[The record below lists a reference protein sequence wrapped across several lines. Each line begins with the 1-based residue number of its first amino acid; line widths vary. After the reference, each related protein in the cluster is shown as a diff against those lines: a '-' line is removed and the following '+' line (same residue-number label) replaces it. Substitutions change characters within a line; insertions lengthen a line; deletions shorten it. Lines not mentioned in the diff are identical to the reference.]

1 MSEINNLSDIKEN
14 FDTIKSLLNSI
25 RAQDVLNA
33 GDISKVLTAINSKL
47 DRIDQDDNLEL
58 MNNAISSMKQSL
70 DERHSVL
77 VSKFS
82 TIESLFSN
90 ILKNS
95 VDSLKSSEIKE
106 LFDIIATNLSVFSR
120 EVVSQKDTLTDI
132 ILRIEALRA
141 DDSSSSTIISNLDV
155 LKRELERFNNG
166 FESIIVNLGDNFS
179 TVVRSLDDIRTK
191 CSDNHYDKD
200 FENLYMTSNS
210 ILSSI
215 QVLDKKSVQME
226 ETLANILAKCE
237 SKTTDEKI
245 SELFLQNKEIYNS
258 IGDLAVN
265 CNVEPLYQKIDNAS
279 ALINSLKD
287 ILQNVDSDAT
297 SDYISRLSKI
307 ETAINKVLD
316 ESDFGNV
323 RKDLENALN
332 QIANTVS
339 ISQNDLYV
347 IKNDLETVSSNIRA
361 LDIHVNFQ
369 NIQSSLTKSEVNI
382 KTYIS
387 DLSNKFS
394 QLSELTFQRTVE
406 DIKQKVDLLATE
418 IKDTAS
424 ENLEALSG
432 SLIGLKSS
440 IEDIDSAAQNTNNQ
454 LYKNVSERL
463 AALENTLAGLLNN
476 QSVSITNTGKQMTEL
491 SSNFNL
497 KLDSISAEFGLTKES
512 LDSLQS
518 RISSLINSDYTELL
532 TDIKSGISNAQ
543 SELISELNLASQKL
557 SDAQSDSIN
566 EKFENVKQQLETC
579 QVTLNGVY
587 NDGLAELR
595 TLLNSITSSLIDI
608 VSYVSVKEADDK
620 NIEFEKRFT
629 DIEYAL
635 KDYSADSVEKVNA
648 FINESI
654 EKINTKLTNYDAT
667 SQSNFQNLA
676 TKIES
681 NSTFIREDIK
691 KSYDQLAALKNEILD
706 FKEYVIEDLNNN
718 PLKVEL
724 VDRVNGVKNSIIEK
738 LNDFEKQFVN
748 DSLAHWEELQEINNK
763 VINKIES
770 IPEINRSVLED
781 VRAELVNGINI
792 AVEDCID
799 KALSEIKSFVEIT
812 SGAHSSELLDFSLQC
827 QKILDDFKSEIPN
840 IAESISIDDKLESLQ
855 DKICDFVSGEIN
867 KTYSSINTL
876 LQSKMQLV
884 AEGEDKEEMLD
895 MLFQQEKKVKTELTG
910 EIKQLSESIKEL
922 LNNANANKSEI
933 INRVSALESV
943 ITRDFERS
951 ELSQAEIVE
960 KLEMFGNLLF
970 KLAGNG
976 SVSISDAINKIES
989 MLSGLEGLKTTDNR
1003 SSEEVINKI
1012 EELNLEIAKIINDK
1026 SSEKLNEEV
1035 IDKID
1040 GLGAEISKLVAND
1053 SSANLKTEIID
1064 KIEELNLELSR
1075 LIDDKSYEISS
1086 NEIISKLEGLSFE
1099 ISNLVT
1105 SEAVINSKAEIVD
1118 KIDNLKLEISQMIAN
1133 ESSIKSSE
1141 VLTELLEKTENSS
1154 KSIFEGL
1161 QNLSID
1167 NSKFASEIK
1176 NTLSVISDDLIDISK
1191 NAQNKI
1197 FSEIVAAKNL
1207 LDSQLE
1213 SVEKLNILCSELNS
1227 PKDKEGIIN
1236 LLMDFKSEIITQ
1248 MIAIFNQI
1256 TFSTEQEEIIN
1267 FIKIQQEDLKSAVN
1281 RVVNSV
1287 DNNSR
1292 ISDEITNEI
1301 DIRAKDISAQISDIK
1316 DSISLISENDKK
1328 LSEIDLNTKDLSERL
1343 DEIKTGID
1351 VLSSKDEKL
1360 TEINSNTKGLSAQI
1374 NEIKDSINFI
1384 SGTDNNQ
1391 RYTLLNLEADISE
1404 IESSLNRIK
1413 EVFATSSDLSEV
1425 SKLVQGVNDS
1435 IIGLKAYLPKE
1446 SIDYIKAKVDN
1457 IEEGVKSNDV
1467 ILSTIYNLKERIEL
1481 IDKARESFRA
1491 DVESA
1496 FDKVINTIQSSNN
1509 TNELKKYIQSQIDS
1523 FYNGISE
1530 KLELLGSNSEVS
1542 SLLTAVM
1549 AKQDANLAHIV
1560 AHIGTLN
1567 NSDVI
1572 AQLEVLKTDVITQLV
1587 GAFNQISFEAEAI
1600 DIKSLVEEKYDD
1612 LSGKVSDLASNVEKV
1627 ALTQADIIEDYNNS
1641 LSRVEDKL
1649 STEIENKKNE
1659 LVNLQTIALNKLEN
1673 DIVTEISSKSSELSD
1688 IQTVTLNKLENKLIT
1703 EIDNKNKE
1711 LVDISKDI
1719 ENKVVSE
1726 ISVKK
1731 DEIEESLNDKFKQ
1744 VEAQLKSL
1752 QDSDDNSH
1760 YSLSDIEEDLA
1771 KLRLIVSDIKSNQNK
1786 RELETVTNAIDT
1798 VISQLQDLKE
1808 FIPVEKIDD
1817 INENSNEVLDLL
1829 EGLALDI
1836 KNIHTSQDD
1845 IIGYVR
1851 DGENSVISE
1860 VKSSE
1865 NQLKSDIQMS
1875 LEDFANEI
1883 KEFEN
1888 DTLTSK
1894 LASVRNDI
1902 ITQILG
1908 VVSQIS
1914 FVEEQEEIISQI
1926 DTVKAQLNVIS
1937 TGDPDTIGTYSLQD
1951 IETDVAKLRVALD
1964 EIRSQGR
1971 GEEID
1976 DLIKNLSQ
1984 AAETLEYIKTEIP
1997 NHEIS
2002 EVRDELEKIAND
2014 IISISIRT
2022 NKLLISSDESYKDLK
2037 DNIDHFRS
2045 IMGDVDERTKNL
2057 YEEVGMDKLESQVKS
2072 IRNIVGRQEITNQV
2086 FHEVFEYLAEWIDS
2100 TGEKIGYITDKLNNK
2115 EDINEIK
2122 LSLEELRSS
2131 TSVKFE
2137 IDAQSEKIDAMESK
2151 LNVIIESLEPTFQN
2165 QQERMQALER
2175 KVNRIVDFFEPAFT
2189 QQQER
2194 INKLEGLL
2202 DKILDVVSSNSGY
2215 GEAVSK
2221 LDKISEIVAAKD
2233 DTQLVKKIN
2242 SFEKQIT
2249 KLNKSVEKLTLYVD
2263 EK

>member
-33 GDISKVLTAINSKL
+33 GDISKVLNAINGKL
-47 DRIDQDDNLEL
+47 ERIDQEDNLEL

-77 VSKFS
+77 ISKFS

-141 DDSSSSTIISNLDV
+141 DDGTNSTIVANLDV

-179 TVVRSLDDIRTK
+179 TIVRSLDDIRAK

-226 ETLANILAKCE
+226 ETLANILAKCD
-237 SKTTDEKI
+237 SKSTEERI

-279 ALINSLKD
+279 ALISGLKD
-287 ILQNVDSDAT
+287 ILQNVDTDT
-297 SDYISRLSKI
+297 TNDYISRLSKI

-316 ESDFGNV
+316 ENDFGRV
-323 RKDLENALN
+323 RQDLESALN

-347 IKNDLETVSSNIRA
+347 IKNDLETVASNIKA

-394 QLSELTFQRTVE
+394 QLSELTFQRTIE
-406 DIKQKVDLLATE
+406 DIKQKIDTLASE
-418 IKDTAS
+418 IKDAAG

-440 IEDIDSAAQNTNNQ
+440 IEGVEASSQDTNNQ
-454 LYKNVSERL
+454 FYKNVSERL
-463 AALENTLAGLLNN
+463 GALENTLAGLLNN
-476 QSVSITNTGKQMTEL
+476 QSVSINNTGRQMTEL
-491 SSNFNL
+491 SSSLNL
-497 KLDSISAEFGLTKES
+497 KFDSISADFGLAK
-512 LDSLQS
+512 DGINSLQS
-518 RISSLINSDYTELL
+518 QIDSIINSDYAEVLA
-532 TDIKSGISNAQ
+532 DIKSEILRVQ
-543 SELISELNLASQKL
+543 SELLNGLNESSQKL
-557 SDAQSDSIN
+557 SDSQNESLNAGFDTIKKQVEDCQSA
-566 EKFENVKQQLETC
+566 LG
-579 QVTLNGVY
+579 GVY
-587 NDGLAELR
+587 NDGLIELR
-595 TLLNSITSSLIDI
+595 TLLNNITSSLIDI
-608 VSYVSVKEADDK
+608 VSYVSVKESDTS
-620 NIEFEKRFT
+620 NSELEKRFT
-629 DIEYAL
+629 DIEYLL
-635 KDYSADSVEKVNA
+635 KDYSSDSVEKINA
-648 FINESI
+648 FIKDNI
-654 EKINTKLTNYDAT
+654 EKINSRLTNYDET

-724 VDRVNGVKNSIIEK
+724 VDRVSGVKNAILEK
-738 LNDFEKQFVN
+738 LNDFEKQFVSDN
-748 DSLAHWEELQEINNK
+748 LVRWEEFQEINSK

-770 IPEINRSVLED
+770 IPETNRSILTD
-781 VRAELVNGINI
+781 VRTELVNGLNV

-799 KALSEIKSFVEIT
+799 RAITEIKSFVEIS
-812 SGAHSSELLDFSLQC
+812 SGSHSSELQDFSGQC
-827 QKILDDFKSEIPN
+827 EKILAQFKNEIPN
-840 IAESISIDDKLESLQ
+840 ISEIISLDDKLEALQ
-855 DKICDFVSGEIN
+855 DKISELLAKELD
-867 KTYSSINTL
+867 KTYSSISSL
-876 LQSKMQLV
+876 LQSKMQNV
-884 AEGEDKEEMLD
+884 AEGDDKEQMLD
-895 MLFQQEKKVKTELTG
+895 MLFQQEKKVKTELAG
-910 EIKQLSESIKEL
+910 EIKQLSESIKDL
-922 LNNANANKSEI
+922 LNNANANKADI
-933 INRVSALESV
+933 INRVSSLEAV

-960 KLEMFGNLLF
+960 KLESFGNLLF

-976 SVSISDAINKIES
+976 SISISDAINKID
-989 MLSGLEGLKTTDNR
+989 LLIANLQANR
-1003 SSEEVINKI
+1003 SPEIKIDEKVVDKIDELSIQISNFINSQASVNSDDVVIEKI
-1012 EELNLEIAKIINDK
+1012 NSLSSDLSNIIINESSVSLSQEILDKLDNLNLEILRFKDIEFTVQPDEAINSKIDELEISISKLLNAQASAKSNEEIISRIDELSLDVSKLVNNESATNLSEKVVNRIDDLGLEITKMIVNESSVKSSAQIIDKLDELSIEISQIIANEASVK
-1026 SSEKLNEEV
+1026 SSEIL
-1035 IDKID
+1035 
-1040 GLGAEISKLVAND
+1040 A
-1053 SSANLKTEIID
+1053 
-1064 KIEELNLELSR
+1064 
-1075 LIDDKSYEISS
+1075 
-1086 NEIISKLEGLSFE
+1086 
-1099 ISNLVT
+1099 
-1105 SEAVINSKAEIVD
+1105 
-1118 KIDNLKLEISQMIAN
+1118 
-1133 ESSIKSSE
+1133 
-1141 VLTELLEKTENSS
+1141 ELLEKTENSS
-1154 KSIFEGL
+1154 KSLFEAL
-1161 QNLSID
+1161 QAISANNSEFVSDIQNSLSI
-1167 NSKFASEIK
+1167 
-1176 NTLSVISDDLIDISK
+1176 ISHDLIDISRDS
-1191 NAQNKI
+1191 QDKI
-1197 FSEIVAAKNL
+1197 FNEVVAAKSL
-1207 LDSQLE
+1207 LTSQLA
-1213 SVEKLNILCSELNS
+1213 SVDKLYSLCSELNNND
-1227 PKDKEGIIN
+1227 DKENIVK
-1236 LLMDFKSEIITQ
+1236 LLTDFKSEIITQ
-1248 MIAIFNQI
+1248 MITIFNQI

-1267 FIKIQQEDLKSAVN
+1267 FIKVQQEDLKNTVKQIM
-1281 RVVNSV
+1281 NSV
-1287 DNNSR
+1287 DNSSK
-1292 ISDEITNEI
+1292 ISDRIVNEF
-1301 DIRAKDISAQISDIK
+1301 DEKTRVISAQVSAIK
-1316 DSISLISENDKK
+1316 DGLDLLAENDKN
-1328 LSEIDLNTKDLSERL
+1328 LSEINL
-1343 DEIKTGID
+1343 
-1351 VLSSKDEKL
+1351 
-1360 TEINSNTKGLSAQI
+1360 NTKGLSAQI
-1374 NEIKDSINFI
+1374 QEVKDSINLI
-1384 SGTDNNQ
+1384 SGTDNSE
-1391 RYTLLNLEADISE
+1391 RYTLLNVEADITK
-1404 IESSLNRIK
+1404 LRLGLGRLK
-1413 EVFATSSDLSEV
+1413 EGIASSSDLAELNKTFQGLEQAIVDLKSE
-1425 SKLVQGVNDS
+1425 
-1435 IIGLKAYLPKE
+1435 LPKE
-1446 SIDYIKAKVDN
+1446 SIDYLKKQLDLIAEN
-1457 IEEGVKSNDV
+1457 VKSNDL
-1467 ILSTIYNLKERIEL
+1467 ILSNIFGIKEQLES
-1481 IDKARESFRA
+1481 IDRARELFRA

-1496 FDKVINTIQSSNN
+1496 FNKVISTVENSDNTDD
-1509 TNELKKYIQSQIDS
+1509 LKKYIQLQLDS
-1523 FYNGISE
+1523 LYNGISE
-1530 KLELLGSNSEVS
+1530 KFELFSSNPEVN
-1542 SLLTAVM
+1542 SLITAVM

-1560 AHIGTLN
+1560 AHIGTIN
-1567 NSDVI
+1567 NTDVI
-1572 AQLEVLKTDVITQLV
+1572 AQLEVLKTDVITQV
-1587 GAFNQISFEAEAI
+1587 INAFNQISFEADAI
-1600 DIKSLVEEKYDD
+1600 EIKSLIDEKYAD
-1612 LSGKVSDLASNVEKV
+1612 LKLQIDGVASNIEKISSTQSEIVEDYTN
-1627 ALTQADIIEDYNNS
+1627 ALTE
-1641 LSRVEDKL
+1641 V
-1649 STEIENKKNE
+1649 
-1659 LVNLQTIALNKLEN
+1659 
-1673 DIVTEISSKSSELSD
+1673 
-1688 IQTVTLNKLENKLIT
+1688 
-1703 EIDNKNKE
+1703 
-1711 LVDISKDI
+1711 
-1719 ENKVVSE
+1719 ENKVTE
-1726 ISVKK
+1726 QISDQTKI
-1731 DEIEESLNDKFKQ
+1731 IETTLNDKLEVVK
-1744 VEAQLKSL
+1744 AQLKSL
-1752 QDSDDNSH
+1752 QESSDGST
-1760 YSLSDIEEDLA
+1760 YSLSDIEEDLT

-1808 FIPVEKIDD
+1808 FIPADKIND
-1817 INENSNEVLDLL
+1817 ISENSNEVLDLL

-1836 KNIHTSQDD
+1836 KNIHSTQDD
-1845 IIGYVR
+1845 IIGYVK
-1851 DGENSVISE
+1851 DGENSVVSE
-1860 VKSSE
+1860 LKTTE
-1865 NQLKSDIQMS
+1865 GQLKSDILMS
-1875 LEDFANEI
+1875 LDDFANEI

-1894 LASVRNDI
+1894 LTAIKSDI
-1902 ITQILG
+1902 ITQILS

-1926 DTVKAQLNVIS
+1926 DTVKNQLNVIS
-1937 TGDPDTIGTYSLQD
+1937 SGDPDTIGSYSLQD

-1964 EIRSQGR
+1964 EIKSQGR

-1984 AAETLEYIKTEIP
+1984 AADTLEYLKTEIP

-2057 YEEVGMDKLESQVKS
+2057 YEEVGMDKLESQVTS
-2072 IRNIVGRQEITNQV
+2072 IRDIVGRQEVTNQV
-2086 FHEVFEYLAEWIDS
+2086 FNEVFEYLAEWIDS

-2115 EDINEIK
+2115 DDINEIK
-2122 LSLEELRSS
+2122 LSLEELRNS

-2215 GEAVSK
+2215 GEAFSK

-2249 KLNKSVEKLTLYVD
+2249 KLNKNVEKLALYVN
-2263 EK
+2263 KK